1 MKDFLDF
8 VNTSEKEALSSL
20 PGSSTE
26 LAEQIISARPFS
38 SVEDLPRVKGLTPEL
53 LASWQAKFEET
64 SEQTDVAKEEN
75 PAIGQPS
82 IKESSSQKT
91 GNRTLRIVVR
101 ILIAVLILAALGAAA
116 YFGIPYFYEKVLN
129 PLESNT
135 SRVSELANTHK
146 TDMDRLETEISAL
159 QDQISALELRV
170 DDIESSIASHSA
182 SLATLEEMQAAL
194 QLNLDMHKNE
204 VLSQVDKQLT
214 LTRSLE
220 LLSRSRLYLS
230 QSNYGLAET
239 DITEGRAL
247 LYSLLTAVSA
257 DEIKGLKVVISR
269 LDLALDNLP
278 EYPVVAVYDV
288 DIAWKLL
295 VDGLPNVPA
304 VAVTP
309 VIMAPTPS
317 VDALSTPQS
326 TPTVEAT
333 PIPGE

>member
-1 MKDFLDF
+1 
-8 VNTSEKEALSSL
+8 V
-20 PGSSTE
+20 
-26 LAEQIISARPFS
+26 I
-38 SVEDLPRVKGLTPEL
+38 RV
-53 LASWQAKFEET
+53 
-64 SEQTDVAKEEN
+64 
-75 PAIGQPS
+75 
-82 IKESSSQKT
+82 
-91 GNRTLRIVVR
+91 
-101 ILIAVLILAALGAAA
+101 LIAVLILAALAAAA

-135 SRVSELANTHK
+135 SRVSELADTHK
-146 TDMDRLETEISAL
+146 TDVERLESEISSL
-159 QDQISALELRV
+159 QEQVAALELRA

-182 SLATLEEMQAAL
+182 SLAALEQMQATL
-194 QLNLDMHKNE
+194 QLNLDSHKNE
-204 VLSQVDKQLT
+204 MLAEMDKQLT

-239 DITEGRAL
+239 DVTAARAL
-247 LYSLLTAVSA
+247 LYSLLPVVSSDEA
-257 DEIKGLKVVISR
+257 DGLKVVLSR

-278 EYPVVAVYDV
+278 VYPVVAVYDV

-317 VDALSTPQS
+317 FDALSTPQG
-326 TPTVEAT
+326 TQTMEAT
-333 PIPGE
+333 PTAGE